1 MSDETYGR
9 GQIEWALWRSF
20 ARAHYNRGD
29 VPPVFR
35 TRIKRLLDIDRDLD
49 LTRAEAPP
57 ETAYAFVPPPP
68 AGGTEAEYRAVD
80 AFCLAIALD
89 LLDSGFKQSEV
100 VFLMRYLRPELESR
114 FPVMIKAPSLIDRQR
129 HRAEAYPGFPSF
141 DYRGRRYAD
150 GRLFVIF
157 EKIEMTEVI
166 PASATGRLTGPLIL
180 QPLFCEGA
188 EALASELHE
197 SMPDRRRVV
206 TVLEL
211 AATAQ
216 AVRVWLAEA
225 PIIRRGRPK
234 A

>member
-20 ARAHYNRGD
+20 ARTSFDKSD

-49 LTRAEAPP
+49 LAGAEAPP
-57 ETAYAFVPPPP
+57 ETDHAFVSPPP
-68 AGGTEAEYRAVD
+68 AGGAEAEYRVVD
-80 AFCLAIALD
+80 VFCLAIALD

-114 FPVMIKAPSLIDRQR
+114 FPALIKAPSLIDRQR
-129 HRAEAYPGFPSF
+129 HRAETYPGLPT
-141 DYRGRRYAD
+141 YEHRGRRYAD
-150 GRLFVIF
+150 GRLFVILKKV
-157 EKIEMTEVI
+157 ELTEIV
-166 PASATGRLTGPLIL
+166 PASTRGRAAGPVIL
-180 QPLFCEGA
+180 EPVFCEGA
-188 EALASELHE
+188 DALGAELHV

-216 AVRVWLAEA
+216 AVQVWLAEA
-225 PIIRRGRPK
+225 PFIRRGRPK